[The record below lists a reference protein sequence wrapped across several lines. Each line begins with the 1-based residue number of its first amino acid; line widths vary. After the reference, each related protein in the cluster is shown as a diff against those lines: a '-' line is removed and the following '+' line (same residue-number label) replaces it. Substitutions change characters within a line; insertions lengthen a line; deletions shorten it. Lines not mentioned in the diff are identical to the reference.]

1 VVISEQYNL
10 LVYGVDYEGDEQY
23 EVRIIDLTTLEHKSD
38 IIPVAN
44 TSVCD
49 FIWHKKIE
57 GFL

>member
-1 VVISEQYNL
+1 M
-10 LVYGVDYEGDEQY
+10 VYGVDYEGDEQY